1 MRNAI
6 CARTETSKVRRKW
19 PYRPSLY
26 CAITLN
32 ANNELKTL
40 YLPRKCCLSRYN
52 SSIVSH
58 CIIEL
63 RLIGMQLS
71 ENYDEKF
78 DVSHF
83 VGNSIVPDEFLLVF
97 LGIVAF
103 LRLHWPQV
111 IPSFNITL
119 RIIFLWFAIIR
130 NR

>member
-1 MRNAI
+1 MREDRNLKGSDVSGP
-6 CARTETSKVRRKW
+6 TSFPILCHNIERKQ
-19 PYRPSLY
+19 R
-26 CAITLN
+26 IENTN
-32 ANNELKTL
+32 
-40 YLPRKCCLSRYN
+40 LPRKCCLSSYN

>member
-1 MRNAI
+1 M
-6 CARTETSKVRRKW
+6 
-19 PYRPSLY
+19 
-26 CAITLN
+26 
-32 ANNELKTL
+32 
-40 YLPRKCCLSRYN
+40 
-52 SSIVSH
+52 SH

-119 RIIFLWFAIIR
+119 RIIFLWFAIR